1 MASLKFQKEA
11 AALFFSVLGQNAT
24 AATFDSIGNRIEK
37 NLLSAED
44 YVGSLLNS
52 AEGKSLYN
60 GKSDF
65 DILSSIYA
73 STYGKTAPAD
83 YLSSLLVHSSLE
95 ESITTVVNDLL
106 NYSGFEAG
114 MQDAQ
119 NNYDQQLN
127 EIMFPSYNAAGG
139 AKGVSDI
146 QALYYLVG
154 IDPVTSTVNTLGS
167 QINSGSKTFV
177 QVATKFIDDRAA
189 LKALPN
195 SSLVKLVYT
204 AAYGRTPTDSELVSA
219 TSFLA
224 NGGSK
229 GQMIVDLINDLRG
242 TVAPTDTAAQQKFLA
257 ATTPNAPGFIAAL
270 STQEQVASIFLA
282 LPERNVDAQGL
293 SDWSNYL
300 GTNPDLS
307 KVNALTAKLINS
319 VEFQKKGAQLTGND
333 YIQHVYTAVH
343 GVAATAKQLADYA
356 KLGVDKALIATMI
369 INDLRASTATD
380 AATVTQQHAFEHDIG
395 TSLTYK
401 TAASL
406 SASASGGNATGTV
419 NSGSSHVLSN
429 AETAVL
435 VNALLDANAATTVNL
450 KFADHL
456 ANLTING
463 GSAATV
469 NLSDNGV
476 NSGVAVTVNNGN
488 VTLNASSGDDTVTV
502 TADANL
508 INGLGKF
515 NLGNGDDQLL
525 WDGNAV
531 AGGNNIL
538 SADISAQGGTGVNT
552 LSANFLTTSSI
563 NNFKEFGK
571 LDLGGYVGAY
581 EGVRG
586 VFNAGMLYDAG
597 SNLKLGNNSYVLSK
611 KADNVI
617 VKNAMYGGS
626 SYDKAKLEVTGNAGA
641 DSHVTFDFY
650 QNASRTFD
658 INFAGKGDNSLDAGA
673 ITIKSKAVGNWLGT
687 YSGDALT
694 DLGIHSYG
702 QGNVTNKMTLVGK
715 EKDSNLI
722 TDIKIDGDHRLAL
735 TLENNVDSLFLTK
748 IDASANTAGV
758 DIVSNINAPGASG
771 AAGGAGFLDFLKP
784 IPGLSLIAVAGDII
798 GGVINGLGSVLGWIG
813 GLFTSGHVPD
823 VAKSYDIIGSAHD
836 DNFTIGNNTF
846 VTTGAGKDVV
856 TLAKSTAKDFSTI
869 TDFSAGDTIVDQASG
884 ISISSQLPAGQE
896 QTQVKAY
903 GFTGTNALMDIFLE
917 FGQAVLGNVL
927 VRIDSL
933 KKVINIEDGKMEK
946 VGVGGTDS
954 GSYVA
959 FDNNGNKSLDADDTL
974 VFLKGV
980 SYEDAQ
986 KLVYS
991 QEVTTNGVQH
1001 NVGDLVHG

>member
-1 MASLKFQKEA
+1 MASLNFQKEA
-11 AALFFSVLGQNAT
+11 AALLFSVLGQKAT

-37 NLLSAED
+37 NQLSAED

-65 DILSSIYA
+65 DILSSIYT
-73 STYGKTAPAD
+73 STYGKTASAD
-83 YLSSLLVHSSLE
+83 YLSSLLAHSSLE
-95 ESITTVVNDLL
+95 KSITTVVNDLL
-106 NYSGFEAG
+106 NYSGFDAG
-114 MQDAQ
+114 MQTAQ

-127 EIMFPSYNAAGG
+127 EIMFPSYNAGGG

-154 IDPVTSTVNTLGS
+154 IDPVSSTVNNLGS

-189 LKALPN
+189 LKALSN
-195 SSLVKLVYT
+195 SALVKLVYT
-204 AAYGRTPTDSELVSA
+204 EAYGRAPTDSELVSA

-229 GQMIVDLINDLRG
+229 GQMIVNLINDLRG
-242 TVAPTDTAAQQKFLA
+242 NVAPADTAAQQHFLV

-270 STQEQVASIFLA
+270 ANQEQVASIFLA
-282 LPERNVDAQGL
+282 IPERNVDAQGL

-300 GTNPDLS
+300 GSNPDLT
-307 KVNALTAKLINS
+307 KVNALTAKLITS

-356 KLGVDKALIATMI
+356 KLGTDKALIATMI
-369 INDLRASTATD
+369 INDLRTSTATD
-380 AATVTQQHAFEHDIG
+380 ATTVTQQHAFEYDIG

-488 VTLNASSGDDTVTV
+488 VTLNASSGDDVVTV

-515 NLGNGDDQLL
+515 NLGNGNDQLL

-538 SADISAQGGTGVNT
+538 NAGISAQGGTGVNT

-563 NNFKEFGK
+563 KNFKEFGK

-586 VFNAGMLYDAG
+586 VFNASMLYDAR
-597 SNLKLGNNSYVLSK
+597 SSLGNNSYVLSK

-626 SYDKAKLEVTGNAGA
+626 SYDKARLEVTGNAGA

-658 INFAGKGDNSLDAGA
+658 LNFAGKGDHSLDAGA
-673 ITIKSKAVGNWLGT
+673 ITIKSRAVGSWLG

-694 DLGIHSYG
+694 DLRIHSNG

-715 EKDSNLI
+715 EKESNLI
-722 TDIKIDGDHRLAL
+722 SNIKIDGDHRLAL
-735 TLENNVDSLFLTK
+735 KLENSDDSLFLNK
-748 IDASANTAGV
+748 VDASANTAGV
-758 DIVSNINAPGASG
+758 DIVSNINAATLLN
-771 AAGGAGFLDFLKP
+771 AAGGAGFFAFLKP
-784 IPGLSLIAVAGDII
+784 YPLLSLISAAESLITGALGLIGDAI
-798 GGVINGLGSVLGWIG
+798 GWIG
-813 GLFTSGHVPD
+813 GLFTSGNVPK
-823 VAKSYDIIGSAHD
+823 VAQSYDIIGSAYD
-836 DNFTIGNNTF
+836 DNFTIGNNTTL
-846 VTTGAGKDVV
+846 TTGAGKDVV

-869 TDFSAGDTIVDQASG
+869 TDFSASDKIVDQASG
-884 ISISSQLPAGQE
+884 ISVSSQLPAGQE
-896 QTQVKAY
+896 QALVKAY
-903 GFTGTNALMDIFLE
+903 GYTGSNALADILTAV
-917 FGQAVLGNVL
+917 GQAVLGDAI
-927 VRIDSL
+927 VRVNTL
-933 KKVINIEDGKMEK
+933 KKIINIEDGKMEK
-946 VGVGGTDS
+946 VGVGGTDT
-954 GSYVA
+954 GSYIA

-980 SYEDAQ
+980 SYADAQ

-991 QEVTTNGVQH
+991 LTTNGVQQ

>member
-1 MASLKFQKEA
+1 MASLNFQKEA
-11 AALFFSVLGQNAT
+11 AALLFSVLGQKAT

-52 AEGKSLYN
+52 AAGKSLYN

-65 DILSSIYA
+65 DILSSIYT
-73 STYGKTAPAD
+73 STYGKTASAD
-83 YLSSLLVHSSLE
+83 YLSSLLAHSSLE

-106 NYSGFEAG
+106 NYSGFDTG
-114 MQDAQ
+114 IQDAQ

-154 IDPVTSTVNTLGS
+154 IDPVSSTVNNLGS

-189 LKALPN
+189 LKALSN

-204 AAYGRTPTDSELVSA
+204 EAYGRAPTDSELVSA

-229 GQMIVDLINDLRG
+229 GQMIVNLINDLRG
-242 TVAPTDTAAQQKFLA
+242 TVAPADTAAQQHFLA

-270 STQEQVASIFLA
+270 ATQEQVASIFLA

-300 GTNPDLS
+300 GNNPDLT
-307 KVNALTAKLINS
+307 KVNALTAKLITS
-319 VEFQKKGAQLTGND
+319 SEFQKKGAQLTGND

-356 KLGVDKALIATMI
+356 KLGTDKALIATMI
-369 INDLRASTATD
+369 INDLRTSTATD
-380 AATVTQQHAFEHDIG
+380 AAIVTQQHTFEYDIG
-395 TSLTYK
+395 SSLTYK

-476 NSGVAVTVNNGN
+476 NSGVAITVNNGN
-488 VTLNASSGDDTVTV
+488 VTLNASSGNDVVTV

-515 NLGNGDDQLL
+515 NLGNGNDQLL

-538 SADISAQGGTGVNT
+538 NAGISAQGGTGVNT

-563 NNFKEFGK
+563 KNFTNFNKI
-571 LDLGGYVGAY
+571 DIGGYVGSY
-581 EGVRG
+581 EGKRG
-586 VFNAGMLYDAG
+586 VFNDGMFQDNRKGDL
-597 SNLKLGNNSYVLSK
+597 SNEGYVLSK
-611 KADNVI
+611 KADNVT
-617 VKNAMYGGS
+617 VYSMMYGGRS
-626 SYDKAKLEVTGNAGA
+626 KGALEITGNAGA
-641 DSHVTFDFY
+641 DSRATFDFY
-650 QNASRTFD
+650 RNATNSFD
-658 INFAGKGDNSLDAGA
+658 INFTGKGNQNLDAGA
-673 ITIKSKAVGNWLGT
+673 ITVKSHAVGGFLYN
-687 YSGDALT
+687 GDALT
-694 DLGIHSYG
+694 DLKIHSNG
-702 QGNVTNKMTLVGK
+702 QGNFTNKMTLIG
-715 EKDSNLI
+715 EERDSNLI
-722 TDIKIDGDHRLAL
+722 SNIKIDGDHRLAL
-735 TLENNVDSLFLTK
+735 TLENNADSMFLNK
-748 IDASANTAGV
+748 IDASANSAGV
-758 DIVSNINAPGASG
+758 DIISNINAPGVSG

-798 GGVINGLGSVLGWIG
+798 GGVINGLGNVIGWIG
-813 GLFTSGHVPD
+813 GLFVRGHVPD

-836 DNFTIGNNTF
+836 DNFTIGNNTS

-869 TDFSAGDTIVDQASG
+869 TDFSASDKIVDQASG

-903 GFTGTNALMDIFLE
+903 GFTSTNALTDIFLA

-959 FDNNGNKSLDADDTL
+959 IDNNGNRSLDADDTL
-974 VFLKGV
+974 VFLKGIN
-980 SYEDAQ
+980 YADAQ

-991 QEVTTNGVQH
+991 QELTTNGVQQ